1 MTYFI
6 GLDIAKYKHDCYVMN
21 EEKETIIDSFS
32 LDNNQSGFNT
42 LLNVL
47 NNTLDPNQEKRIG
60 LEATGHYGNN
70 LKIFLEE
77 NNYSFMEINPILIAR
92 FNKTRTLRRTKTD
105 KIDARVIANYLSCVD
120 YKAYPLKSY
129 HLRNLKSLT
138 RARDALVKERSLHL
152 VKLTNVLDL
161 MFPEFKPFFNN
172 SLKSSTAMY
181 ILENYSYP
189 SKMARMTRE
198 SYTKMSSKLRKT
210 ISYAK
215 FIELKDLAK
224 NTVGREDNILIKEL
238 EIYLELFK
246 ELDSKI
252 KEIEGLILEEY
263 KNSNSY
269 IHTIPGIG
277 AISAAGIYSEIGNIS
292 RFNNSNQLV
301 AYAGLDVSRYQSGE
315 EDFTGHMVKHGS
327 SYLREYLMNVAEMQ
341 LVHNP
346 VLYEYYLKKRSE
358 GKARRVALSHVA
370 KRLVRIIFS
379 LEKNN
384 TPFDISKLR

>member
-21 EEKETIIDSFS
+21 EKKETIIDSFS

-105 KIDARVIANYLSCVD
+105 KIDARVIANYLNCVD

-138 RARDALVKERSLHL
+138 RARDALVKERSLYL

-161 MFPEFKPFFNN
+161 MFPEFKSFFNN

-181 ILENYSYP
+181 ILENYTYP
-189 SKMARMTRE
+189 SKIARMTRE
-198 SYTKMSSKLRKT
+198 SYTKMKSKLHKT

-215 FIELKDLAK
+215 FVELKNLAK
-224 NTVGREDNILIKEL
+224 NTVGREDNILVKEL
-238 EIYLELFK
+238 EIYLDLFK

-252 KEIEGLILEEY
+252 KEIEDLILEEY

-346 VLYEYYLKKRSE
+346 VLYEYYLKKRNE
-358 GKARRVALSHVA
+358 GKAHRVALSHVA

-384 TPFDISKLR
+384 TSFDISKLR

>member
-1 MTYFI
+1 MTYYV
-6 GLDIAKYKHDCYVMN
+6 GLDLAKYKHDCYIMD
-21 EEKETIIDSFS
+21 EKKETIIDSFS
-32 LDNNQSGFNT
+32 FTNDLIGFNT

-60 LEATGHYGNN
+60 LEATGHYGSN

-105 KIDARVIANYLSCVD
+105 KIDAKLIASYLSTVD

-138 RARDALVKERSLHL
+138 RARDALVKERSLQL

-161 MFPEFKPFFNN
+161 MFPEFKPFFNKN
-172 SLKSSTAMY
+172 LKSSTVMY
-181 ILENYSYP
+181 ILENYGSP
-189 SKMARMTRE
+189 SKITHMTID
-198 SYTKMSSKLRKT
+198 SYNKMKSKLRKT

-215 FIELKDLAK
+215 FLELKELAK
-224 NTVGREDNILIKEL
+224 NSVGREDNILNKEL
-238 EIYLELFK
+238 EIYLDLFK

-252 KEIEGLILEEY
+252 KEIEELILEEY
-263 KNSNSY
+263 KNVNSY
-269 IHTIPGIG
+269 IDTIPGIG
-277 AISAAGIYSEIGNIS
+277 SISAAGIYSEIGSIS
-292 RFNNSNQLV
+292 RFSNSNQLI
-301 AYAGLDVSRYQSGE
+301 AYAGLDCSRYQSGE
-315 EDFTGHMVKHGS
+315 GDYTGHMVKHGS

-341 LVHNP
+341 LIHNP
-346 VLYEYYLKKRSE
+346 VLYEYYLKKRNE
-358 GKARRVALSHVA
+358 GKAHRVALSHVA

-384 TPFDISKLR
+384 TSFDLDKLR